1 MQFFS
6 SKRGVLLLQG
16 LVTGLLVTIFS
27 SCGNTRGL
35 VYLQGKFDT
44 AELSKVVYPEPIIQ
58 KGDILGIIV
67 YSDNPEA
74 TRIYNQSE
82 ITVAG
87 SSSLASGAG
96 STGANPTSG
105 GGGSISGTS
114 PAAGGYMV
122 DENGNIEFQGLGVI
136 HVDSLTRAQLKDTLD
151 ARLKNFLTN
160 PYYAIRFLNYKFTM
174 LGEVGKPGVYSIAG
188 DRISLFDALGVCG
201 DMTFFARRDNIL
213 VIRQSFGKRAFARLD
228 ITKPDILKS
237 PYFYLQAGDVVI
249 VEPNPKKV
257 VANDQTTLRNVS
269 ILTAIVSTFAILY
282 AVFK

>member
-1 MQFFS
+1 MQVFS

-16 LVTGLLVTIFS
+16 LVAGLLLMIFS
-27 SCGNTRGL
+27 SCGNTRAL
-35 VYLQGKFDT
+35 VYMQGKFDT

-87 SSSLASGAG
+87 SSSLAGAG
-96 STGANPTSG
+96 GAGGGNQAT
-105 GGGSISGTS
+105 GGGSISGAS
-114 PAAGGYMV
+114 PSAGGYMV

-136 HVDSLTRAQLKDTLD
+136 HVDSMTRAQLKDTLD

-160 PYYAIRFLNYKFTM
+160 PYYAIRFLNFKFTI
-174 LGEVGKPGVYSIAG
+174 LGEVGKPGVYPIAG
-188 DRISLFDALGVCG
+188 DHISLFDALGESG

-213 VIRQSFGKRAFARLD
+213 VIRQTLGKREFARLD
-228 ITKPDILKS
+228 ITKPEILKS
-237 PYFYLQAGDVVI
+237 PYFYLHAGDVVI
-249 VEPNPKKV
+249 VEPNAKKV

-269 ILTAIVSTFAILY
+269 ILTAIISTFAILY
-282 AVFK
+282 SIFR

>member
-1 MQFFS
+1 MQIFS
-6 SKRGVLLLQG
+6 SKRSVLLLQG
-16 LVTGLLVTIFS
+16 LVTGLLLTILS
-27 SCGNTRGL
+27 SCGNTRSL

-44 AELSKVVYPEPIIQ
+44 AELSRVVYPEPIIQ

-87 SSSLASGAG
+87 SSSLGGAG
-96 STGANPTSG
+96 GSAGANPIG
-105 GGGSISGTS
+105 GAVSISGSS
-114 PAAGGYMV
+114 PSAGGYTV

-151 ARLKNFLTN
+151 ARLKDQLTN
-160 PYYAIRFLNYKFTM
+160 PYYAIRFLNYKFTI
-174 LGEVGKPGVYSIAG
+174 LGEVGKPGVYGITG
-188 DRISLFDALGVCG
+188 DRISLFDALGVSG

-213 VIRQSFGKRAFARLD
+213 VIRQSFGKRQFARLD
-228 ITKPDILKS
+228 ITKPEILKS

-249 VEPNPKKV
+249 VEPNAKKV
-257 VANDQTTLRNVS
+257 VANDQTTLRNIS
-269 ILTAIVSTFAILY
+269 ILTAVISTFAIIY
-282 AVFK
+282 SIFR